1 MLVDLVWG
9 IEVTVRQSLW
19 GVSSRKERNGR
30 SVTPARAPTGKP
42 HYLLLWINDDQ
53 DIWHQMTS
61 SDYKYNR
68 DTTQSH
74 TKPSKYD
81 SDCVTSHLFAFPTPL
96 PHQNS
101 ILLISPD
108 GAFQLL
114 QNHRDAAILV
124 HKTSNVVDHGSF
136 ARFTGTAV
144 NFTETITLKEAPERD
159 VITTIKI
166 HTDDPGRNHTK
177 YIVEPF

>member
-19 GVSSRKERNGR
+19 GVPSRKERNGR
-30 SVTPARAPTGKP
+30 PVTPARAPTGKP
-42 HYLLLWINDDQ
+42 HYLLFLFIFSSSESM
-53 DIWHQMTS
+53 MTKI
-61 SDYKYNR
+61 Y
-68 DTTQSH
+68 DTKWRHLTANTMEIPQSH

-108 GAFQLL
+108 GALQLL

-124 HKTSNVVDHGSF
+124 HKTSDMVDHWSF
-136 ARFTGTAV
+136 AGLTGTAI
-144 NFTETITLKEAPERD
+144 NFTETITLKEA
-159 VITTIKI
+159 T
-166 HTDDPGRNHTK
+166 
-177 YIVEPF
+177 